1 MRLWMSAIGSRQK
14 LFFSVLTFTLLLAF
28 TSQGAFSLPSQPSP
42 PRLVNDFAGLLAS
55 GEVARLEEKLRD
67 YDRTH
72 STQIA
77 IIITNDLYGYEITDF
92 SARVGEKWGVGR
104 AGFENGVVIT
114 VSLVEGSREVA
125 IATGYGVESVLPDI
139 TARRIIDNE
148 ILPSFREGNYYQGLN
163 NATTVIMQ
171 LAAGEFSAADYSPQE
186 EEVPFIALV
195 LPFVF
200 VFILIALLS
209 KKRRHYHSPGKTIPF
224 WTLFWLLS
232 HGSRGSR
239 GSYGNFSSGRGSF
252 GPGGGS
258 FGGSR
263 GGSSFG
269 GFGGGRFGGGGAR
282 GSW

>member
-1 MRLWMSAIGSRQK
+1 MNTRKILSGSSGSA
-14 LFFSVLTFTLLLAF
+14 LHALLLAITAGLF
-28 TSQGAFSLPSQPSP
+28 LLMFSATAALTLPPQPDP
-42 PRLVNDFAGLLAS
+42 PRLVNDYTGMLS
-55 GEVARLEEKLRD
+55 STEIARLEQKLRE

-77 IIITNDLYGYEITDF
+77 IIITNDLYGYEINDF
-92 SARVGEKWGVGR
+92 SSRVGEKWGVGR

-114 VSLVEGSREVA
+114 VSLAEGRREVA

-139 TARRIIDNE
+139 TAKRIIDNE
-148 ILPSFREGNYYQGLN
+148 ILPSFRNGNYFQGLD
-163 NATTVIMQ
+163 NATNVIMQ
-171 LAAGEFSAADYSPQE
+171 LAAGEFSAAEYNPQE
-186 EEVPFIALV
+186 EEVPFVALV
-195 LPFVF
+195 LPFIF
-200 VFILIALLS
+200 VIIIVVLLS
-209 KKRRHYHSPGKTIPF
+209 QKKRQYHSPGKTIPF

-252 GPGGGS
+252 GRPSG
-258 FGGSR
+258 